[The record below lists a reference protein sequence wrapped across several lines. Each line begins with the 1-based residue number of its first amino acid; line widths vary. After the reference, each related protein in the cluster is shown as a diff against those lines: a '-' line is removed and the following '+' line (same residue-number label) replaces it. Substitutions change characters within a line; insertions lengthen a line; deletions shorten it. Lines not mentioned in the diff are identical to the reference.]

1 MKLLKKL
8 NQLFPFF
15 RLLKLL
21 SVFAVILQVIIITY
35 NHFSGYYH
43 VPDFG
48 NFIWRLIY
56 GSFFTVIAGLLISYP
71 NLVIIHFL
79 NLSFPWNT
87 KTIKRIALQVFF
99 TVLSAIVVSTII
111 TLVVH
116 WIDAYEE
123 NLFDVLVS
131 NALIFSVVNIIL
143 VTILEALIF
152 FNDSK
157 EAKRKAENLEL
168 ELSQIKFEVLKNQIN
183 PHFMFNSLNVLSGL
197 IESDLKNAQKFIDE
211 FSLIYRYVL
220 ETIEKPVVTL
230 NEELSF
236 VRSYIFLQQMRY
248 GDDLIINIDIPAE
261 LLQLYLPPLSLQTVL
276 ENAIKHNVISEKNPL
291 QIDIFHHNKWIF
303 VRNNIQAKIS
313 KAYSSGVGQQNMI
326 KRYSLISDE
335 IPEFKVETNHYLVK
349 LPLIE
354 SE

>member
-21 SVFAVILQVIIITY
+21 AVFAVILQVIIITY
-35 NHFSGYYH
+35 NHFSGYYN

-79 NLSFPWNT
+79 NQYFAWNA
-87 KTIKRIALQVFF
+87 KPIKRIALQVFF
-99 TVLSAIVVSTII
+99 TVLVAVIIATLI

-123 NLFDVLVS
+123 NLQTVVIA

-143 VTILEALIF
+143 ITVLEALIF

-220 ETIEKPVVTL
+220 ETIEKPVASL
-230 NEELSF
+230 SEELSF

-248 GDDLIINIDIPAE
+248 GDDLIIKIDIPAE

-276 ENAIKHNVISEKNPL
+276 ENAIKHNVISKKDPL
-291 QIDIFHHNKWIF
+291 QIEIFHHNKWIF

-335 IPEFKVETNHYLVK
+335 IPEFKVETKHYLVK